1 MGIKKVRF
9 RQSGGFAGLVR
20 GSELS
25 GDKEI
30 SDAERRALERYAESS
45 RAAPAAKG
53 SRARDLVG
61 YELELDTDDG
71 KVRLEFDEANVPD
84 DLAPLV
90 EKLAKRAKP
99 VPP

>member
-1 MGIKKVRF
+1 M
-9 RQSGGFAGLVR
+9 
-20 GSELS
+20 S

-30 SDAERRALERYAESS
+30 GEAERQALERLARRP
-45 RAAPAAKG
+45 RAASNAG
-53 SRARDLVG
+53 TSRARDLIG
-61 YELELDTDDG
+61 YEIELDTDEG
-71 KVRLEFDEANVPD
+71 PVRLEFDEAHVPD